1 MDFVVISKYNGG
13 YIIEESL
20 KVPKTVLEDVWD
32 ETLTRLKENHDFK
45 LEAVE
50 KIESIVK
57 ESMIIPEEIIDIL
70 KD

>member
-1 MDFVVISKYNGG
+1 M
-13 YIIEESL
+13 

>member
-1 MDFVVISKYNGG
+1 MGG